1 MKKRNYNLII
11 GTAITLFFLIFAVI
25 GQFWT
30 PYSTTAMD
38 PMAMNLAPSAKHLM
52 GTDNFGV
59 PLSWQSAR

>member
-11 GTAITLFFLIFAVI
+11 GTAITLIFLIFAVV

-38 PMAMNLAPSAKHLM
+38 SLAVNQAPSAAHLM
-52 GTDNFGV
+52 
-59 PLSWQSAR
+59 